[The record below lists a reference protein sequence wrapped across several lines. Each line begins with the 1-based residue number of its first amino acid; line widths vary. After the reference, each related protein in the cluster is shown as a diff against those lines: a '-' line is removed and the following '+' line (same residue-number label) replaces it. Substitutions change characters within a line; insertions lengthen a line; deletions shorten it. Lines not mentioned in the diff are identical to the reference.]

1 MRLQEILREDISPEA
16 SVRTIVDILT
26 TQLPSLYRQL
36 EAMAEKYAANHGRID
51 KGFSFVSG
59 GPKSRWFHSVYFK
72 ELKPALYSLLKSL
85 PPKYKDDL
93 ADFLNKTIGEGSFR
107 NIQDDLLDI
116 LGDISTLTKN
126 QKLKGGVSAAKHAV
140 RNYQNHLAQ
149 LNRDEEDD
157 IEEPVIKK
165 PEEPNLA
172 RQQNAAVEEIINDAL
187 ARLGGKQ
194 AGEIRNAIAKSGNKL
209 QALQKEFEKR
219 GITL

>member
-149 LNRDEEDD
+149 LNRDERM
-157 IEEPVIKK
+157 ILK
-165 PEEPNLA
+165 NQL
-172 RQQNAAVEEIINDAL
+172 L
-187 ARLGGKQ
+187 
-194 AGEIRNAIAKSGNKL
+194 RNQKNRKFSKTAKCSSRRNY
-209 QALQKEFEKR
+209 Q
-219 GITL
+219 